1 MLRCF
6 PACCGSG
13 CFSTCCGAPAASA
26 GPRPLPDGVQARRR
40 RGAACVIAA
49 PLKLRGVQKTFID
62 DFPLPLAA
70 TCRTREAPEEVL
82 LAILG
87 GHSPLEGHVILEHD
101 ALVVYQRHGH
111 GDQSLQRCEYH
122 HARAGASG
130 PSRAI
135 VAFGGNLLAA
145 TIKLLRGRLRSTT
158 AERDLLQLTS

>member
-1 MLRCF
+1 MLPSLLWQRMLLNLLWSSCSK
-6 PACCGSG
+6 SG
-13 CFSTCCGAPAASA
+13 TSAANRWRSSITPQKSSWRYRSPVEAP
-26 GPRPLPDGVQARRR
+26 R
-40 RGAACVIAA
+40 
-49 PLKLRGVQKTFID
+49 VQKTFID

-87 GHSPLEGHVILEHD
+87 GHSPLEEHVILEHD

-122 HARAGASG
+122 YARAGASE

-135 VAFGGNLLAA
+135 VAFGGNLLAP
-145 TIKLLRGRLRSTT
+145 TIK
-158 AERDLLQLTS
+158 LQLTS